1 MAGSVFD
8 SQIFSDLFPTGEIG
22 RLFTDMAEIRAMMFV
37 QGNLAKIQGKQG
49 VIPEVSAQ
57 AIHRAAIDLQLDPS
71 ELSQA
76 TGQNGVSVPGLID
89 AFEKHMQAPEH
100 SQYIHFG
107 ATSQDIIDSGLMLRL
122 RQMLN
127 LQEQVLQTLLRR
139 LAKLAQ
145 EYTDLPMVART
156 YGQDAALTSF
166 GATVATWGNPL
177 FDLFNSLPDLRKT
190 SLWVS
195 LSGAAGT
202 SAALGKDAHLA
213 RAGLAESLRLGNPER
228 SWHSDRSPILRIV
241 NWQAALSAALGKM
254 AEDIL
259 ILRQSNIK
267 TVILGQSGASSTMPQ
282 KQNPVGPSAISSLSR
297 YVIGQQSVLQ
307 QAALHKEAR
316 DGAAWFTEWLALPQL
331 CLSASSA
338 LLTANDMC
346 GAIMP
351 DKAAMQSDIARSR
364 GMIYAEAL
372 SFELAKSKPRP
383 EATADI
389 KELCMSLQNSND
401 DFVDTAKRKW
411 PELANFNPV
420 DQLGEAPQFALS
432 FAERVKEAF

>member
-37 QGNLAKIQGKQG
+37 QGNLAKIQGQQG

-57 AIHRAAIDLQLDPS
+57 AIHRAAIELQLDPS

-177 FDLFNSLPDLRKT
+177 FDLFIALPDLRKT

-307 QAALHKEAR
+307 QADLHKEAR

-338 LLTANDMC
+338 LLTALE
-346 GAIMP
+346 IP
-351 DKAAMQSDIARSR
+351 
-364 GMIYAEAL
+364 
-372 SFELAKSKPRP
+372 FKS
-383 EATADI
+383 
-389 KELCMSLQNSND
+389 
-401 DFVDTAKRKW
+401 
-411 PELANFNPV
+411 
-420 DQLGEAPQFALS
+420 
-432 FAERVKEAF
+432 